1 MSNFT
6 TTSPSSTKVA
16 VKIMQKELLS
26 VNEQA
31 IVHEE
36 ISILSLLDH
45 KHIIKHIESY
55 DDDRYMYLVM
65 ELMNNAMEL

>member
-26 VNEQA
+26 INEQA

>member
-1 MSNFT
+1 
-6 TTSPSSTKVA
+6 
-16 VKIMQKELLS
+16 MQKELLS
-26 VNEQA
+26 INEQA